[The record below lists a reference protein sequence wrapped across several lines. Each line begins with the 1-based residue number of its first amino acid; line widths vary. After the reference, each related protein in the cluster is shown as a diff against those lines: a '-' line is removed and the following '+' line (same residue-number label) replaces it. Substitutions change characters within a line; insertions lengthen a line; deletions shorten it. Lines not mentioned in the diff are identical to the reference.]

1 MLNGHS
7 KCHSSSINETNECSI
22 ICNEGYGFATEESNL
37 SIVEDIL
44 LLKCNRS
51 ISNWFED
58 SYIPDCSGIWLFFM
72 IINLFIQ
79 KLTNILFFVVITES
93 TIPKTVSQEGSI
105 ILEGN
110 ETNVCDNLTTL
121 REVSINSLLVQLYI
135 WSYKIS
141 VFIVI

>member
-1 MLNGHS
+1 
-7 KCHSSSINETNECSI
+7 
-22 ICNEGYGFATEESNL
+22 
-37 SIVEDIL
+37 
-44 LLKCNRS
+44 
-51 ISNWFED
+51 
-58 SYIPDCSGIWLFFM
+58 M

-121 REVSINSLLVQLYI
+121 REVSINSLLV
-135 WSYKIS
+135 
-141 VFIVI
+141 